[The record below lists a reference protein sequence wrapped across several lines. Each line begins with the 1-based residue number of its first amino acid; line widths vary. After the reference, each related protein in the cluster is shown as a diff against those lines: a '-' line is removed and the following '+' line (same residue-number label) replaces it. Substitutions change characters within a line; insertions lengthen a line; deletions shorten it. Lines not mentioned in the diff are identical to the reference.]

1 MSSDRWICSKK
12 ELLGAGRKAIE
23 ISGSRFDYDAERL
36 IRVVQTHTDGARD
49 PRSRPAKQ
57 RRWWPWVS
65 DPKHQRVLSF
75 IGAGIA
81 AAAIGGWT
89 VAAEPLFTKALEQNK
104 AQAAAGNEKAAD
116 AAFQLGEL
124 AHQRL
129 DYARAYEHYLEAAK
143 IEPDNPT

>member
-1 MSSDRWICSKK
+1 M
-12 ELLGAGRKAIE
+12 
-23 ISGSRFDYDAERL
+23 
-36 IRVVQTHTDGARD
+36 
-49 PRSRPAKQ
+49 
-57 RRWWPWVS
+57 S